1 MRKEKLVKKV
11 LMLSLLLLAVAP
23 FVHSSCSTLDIID
36 EFITPFHVN
45 VPGSFTF
52 TPCCG
57 TAPYTF
63 TIFSGTLPPG
73 LSLSSSG
80 TISGTPTT
88 AGEYLVCFT
97 VTDAAGCHVTKCFY
111 IEVYNP

>member
-1 MRKEKLVKKV
+1 MKK
-11 LMLSLLLLAVAP
+11 MLLLSILLLLAVVPYAQ
-23 FVHSSCSTLDIID
+23 SSCSTLDIID
-36 EFITPFHVN
+36 EFIYPFHVN
-45 VPGSFTF
+45 VAGSYQLN
-52 TPCCG
+52 PCCG

-63 TIFSGTLPPG
+63 TIYSGSLPPG

-80 TISGTPTT
+80 LISGTATT

>member
-1 MRKEKLVKKV
+1 MRKENLVKKV
-11 LMLSLLLLAVAP
+11 FVLSILLLAVAP
-23 FVHSSCSTLDIID
+23 YVRSSCSTLDITD

-45 VPGSFTF
+45 VAGSFQLN
-52 TPCCG
+52 PCCG

-63 TIFSGTLPPG
+63 TIYSGSLPPG

-80 TISGTPTT
+80 LISGTPTT

-97 VTDAAGCHVTKCFY
+97 VTDAAGCHVTKCVY